1 MKIYT
6 YRQAC
11 NKAVKMGKKLSE
23 MFVDINVPGWE
34 QKGWVK
40 KGKP

>member
-1 MKIYT
+1 MKIYP

-11 NKAVKMGKKLSE
+11 NKAFKSGKKLSE
-23 MFVDINVPGWE
+23 MFIDINVPGK

>member
-1 MKIYT
+1 MKIYP

-11 NKAVKMGKKLSE
+11 NLAYKTGKKLSE
-23 MFVDINVPGWE
+23 MFIDINVPSK

-40 KGKP
+40 KERV